1 MTDGKK
7 VPVPEVGRFTFQLL
21 AGALTTLAI
30 ASGIRSA
37 AMLALSPLAVVVV
50 LLRAGD
56 PRIGLFKPTDC
67 ALRVKAVLS

>member
-37 AMLALSPLAVVVV
+37 AMLSLSPSRWLSFYSGVS
-50 LLRAGD
+50 D
-56 PRIGLFKPTDC
+56 SRIGLFKPTDC